1 MSMPNE
7 MPLEIAKQHV
17 RQAAER
23 VQRQDKLVAK
33 PQADGHS
40 TMEAERFLT
49 CFKMTQRQFKNVVA
63 SLRTRNDSAAEP
75 AG

>member
-1 MSMPNE
+1 
-7 MPLEIAKQHV
+7 
-17 RQAAER
+17 
-23 VQRQDKLVAK
+23 
-33 PQADGHS
+33 
-40 TMEAERFLT
+40 MEAERFLT